1 MHTYSVLLP
10 NKTILKLN
18 KINRGRYLVFVLGL
32 EVQEVEEEND
42 VIGVEILTTG
52 EVQIDMA
59 GMNIVARGAQTVD
72 GNQTGTVT
80 DTSLIETD
88 IVRIVPMIDLQI
100 KNLKMQKKNM

>member
-1 MHTYSVLLP
+1 M
-10 NKTILKLN
+10 
-18 KINRGRYLVFVLGL
+18 
-32 EVQEVEEEND
+32 
-42 VIGVEILTTG
+42 IGVEILTTG

-59 GMNIVARGAQTVD
+59 GMNIVVRGAQTVD